1 MIFVAAILAL
11 LIGVSL
17 GLLGGGG
24 SILTLPVLVYV
35 VGVAPKD
42 AIATSLLVVGF
53 TSASALL
60 THARR
65 GCVQWRVGAYFG
77 GAGMLGAY
85 GGGLVGRAIPAT
97 ILLVGFALVMLA
109 ASLAMMRRRVEKA
122 ESAPVAHVPA
132 IRVLGVG
139 LVVGSLAGL
148 LGAGGGFLIV
158 PALVVLTGLGMAEA
172 VGTSLFVITLQS
184 FAGFFGNLGH
194 AVIDWRVAVAV
205 TAAAIVGS
213 LVGAR
218 VGARVPAAALRRGF
232 AWFVLVIGV
241 GILAKQAPPT
251 SWAWLVANPA
261 RWGLVA
267 TIAIAAFGALALSTR
282 KRRARPSTAA

>member
-35 VGVAPKD
+35 VGIAPKD

-53 TSASALL
+53 TSASALA

-65 GCVQWRVGAYFG
+65 GCVQWRVGAYLG

-85 GGGLVGRAIPAT
+85 GGGLVGRTIPAT
-97 ILLVGFALVMLA
+97 ILLVGFGLVMLA
-109 ASLAMMRRRVEKA
+109 ASLAMMRRRAEKT

-158 PALVVLTGLGMAEA
+158 PALVLLVGLSMTSAVATSLPIIALNSASGFLGHLSQGPLDWGVTLRFVALGA
-172 VGTSLFVITLQS
+172 VGVVIGVRL
-184 FAGFFGNLGH
+184 AN
-194 AVIDWRVAVAV
+194 
-205 TAAAIVGS
+205 
-213 LVGAR
+213 
-218 VGARVPAAALRRGF
+218 RVPAYKLRAWF
-232 AWFVLVIGV
+232 AWFVIAVALYM
-241 GILAKQAPPT
+241 LARTLLPLT
-251 SWAWLVANPA
+251 GWA
-261 RWGLVA
+261 A
-267 TIAIAAFGALALSTR
+267 TQH
-282 KRRARPSTAA
+282 